1 MEENI
6 PETNPIYLEY
16 GDVIKI
22 YASSNK
28 ELHQQTFFIK
38 YIDSSS
44 RISLINTST
53 LHPYTLYYNE
63 DGSGKLRD
71 ESVEEI
77 HIIWKS
83 PLKGYTAQNELT
95 LHKWVDI
102 YFGGDFPVVFTGEIT
117 EIQEDQ
123 IELTIYPS
131 LEVIYIDF
139 EYKGLPEYIEKIVI
153 REKPKNVEHPL
164 EEPEKITDMENE
176 IIHPTNELIIDIPED
191 YEEEINIKKV
201 LHNMYIDANDIIF
214 DTGDVEIVNQIVELD
229 SKKRIY
235 SLDEQITNLADELL
249 SSIPNNARTKS
260 VMDNIQR
267 IITKFKYLRKEFSK
281 TDEYGN
287 IESSLVLGLKDKP
300 LVNKIQALSSKLRW
314 IIPIVSLNKT
324 LYSEEENNEE
334 TTIENLEEKRGERDE
349 IEESQKDIP
358 ITNLVDNLKEIE
370 KVQTDYFKNTN
381 NEGVISKYAKLIKF
395 TDKYNLPYSNI
406 DPPNETIINVSQVN
420 TDIEA
425 IIDNLQEFNTIVYKK
440 SIINLQKY
448 VIQKYN
454 LGSSMNSIEGK
465 KQAKRNQITPNET
478 IHIKSLLMM
487 PEELVR
493 FSKID
498 LQGTNILTQSNYAQH
513 FPMTYKIF
521 NRNLDNNIERIAINV
536 DNEKDKNT
544 DIDYEKIEKETNVPF
559 LSNFKDFTIEYENK
573 ENNEDNNQRVESKYK
588 TFLQKIVPDT
598 YNLISLVQKYVSK
611 NQINGFSFLE
621 MVRLLEPF
629 AIYPKNI
636 TYNAYVRIRYFIKQ
650 LMIEWKT
657 QQGEKQREYRLI
669 REKKWVMDEFGT
681 ENNNISQPFI
691 ELFKQNNVLQN
702 EYYSTYKNAFSK
714 FIQRG
719 VGQPQEGSRGSNI
732 IFYDELGDHIL
743 SPQVTGLKT
752 SEILKIILGL
762 DYGISAT
769 SMIRLLMSSLTIPD
783 KLIVG
788 IEGLNKNNA
797 ELSADELEKIKP
809 DSCFRRF
816 LSKRYTSLR
825 DLQNDNH
832 KEIYYDKE
840 FDKTPYDFL
849 TKELKS
855 KKEQMPLNVFL
866 EYFAEV
872 IVQKFSVP
880 RNLSLELANTII
892 KGKKT
897 VLDGE
902 YAILETYPIIS
913 IKKNRQ
919 LMEENET
926 PENETPENETPENE
940 KPEIK
945 TTYYIRSRNIWK
957 KDDTIDSDSIFMDNN
972 TLFCNLSNNCVKKT
986 KTDICEE
993 TEEARRKILAKTRE
1007 TLFKEF
1013 DERFEESFDSLK
1025 EKLEKQ
1031 MKNNIIQCKK
1041 IERMENIQLFKE
1053 NKYAFDLGTI
1063 NKKTDGDGISHSK
1076 WEYLLE
1082 QILSQPDF
1090 IKKQKDIL
1098 TFADKFTREPMV
1110 ENLGDSPY
1118 WYYCK
1123 ETNLK
1128 LLPMYIYEL
1137 AKAYIVGG
1145 SDEYEI
1151 KLKEV
1156 VRKYGTKSEDGDS
1169 IVDGIG
1175 GSGRVIQKI
1184 DFVEEEL
1191 FNEAGFKINTKS
1203 VIEKDIDNIVQETIT
1218 SAQILTKSNKKERIF
1233 ENETNETIFN
1243 VLTTL
1248 CRNIGISS
1256 DGIENDVLRISSET
1270 VELVVVN
1277 EKKYKEKMKKVEK
1290 PKPYIQYKNQNIILI
1305 VAFVTLVAIQS
1316 ATPSLQPSNTVAGCV
1331 FSFAGYPFEGGEDGN
1346 TDGLRYMACVLNISK
1361 SSIGVWAS
1369 IQSIKNP
1376 VQTFMDAIIKS
1387 IAKHVIERADVIDM
1401 FEKKR
1406 SYLILNPESVK
1417 FDEVNLK
1424 KYAIQKWTTFIPP
1437 LIPYTVINKLMETS
1451 PLSDTFL
1458 QGLKKSL
1465 KKASS
1470 LQWNEIGIL
1479 KTKIIQ
1485 YTYGIIE
1492 YINEIVKKNEPI
1504 LNTVNLTPFLQNS
1517 CCNDIGD
1524 GRKINQTT
1532 LKYFANKESNI
1543 GRYVEIA
1550 LKLSISLG
1558 LNDALSLAHIF
1569 VHAIDTMR
1577 KTTIIP
1583 TNGHS
1588 MENIYQSFI
1597 YYCKF
1602 DNEPAPIPEHLK
1614 GFVTSKPLSD
1624 YNPYWSILE
1633 KMQYLKENGKNYS
1646 IADLDR
1652 LMVLVNN
1659 HNSIKVVNETII
1671 ESSPLLPVQIPNVD
1685 AMLEYLNYLDDA
1697 TIITSGII
1705 EDPLKKHLRSVLTK
1719 YKPNTMSVSD
1729 SEELGT
1735 LKNYLIYSN
1744 TRMIES
1750 IYQFFDEYRGNIDIK
1765 RLESAKIFIRDFI
1778 IWEDDNDERMAT
1790 MVKYT
1795 KNVIHEMAVIFP
1807 TMIQTNKPILKTI
1820 PPHWDLSIFHKG
1832 DVGKFIEAYYTP
1844 IMKFMGDDSI
1854 NELLN
1859 QTVDSLKILMGF
1871 VNYIPV
1877 INSFQ
1882 KTGIDEKGVKKQYAF
1897 YSVFDK
1903 ETIYLLFRYLFN
1915 SVIYEYLQKSNDPSV
1930 IKVDVVNIRNSK
1942 RKNINRNK
1950 DTTEETKGVDD
1961 FTNISDQYNDELAR
1975 LNDIQIQMGNLE
1987 NIKKKTV
1994 ELLIDFLSIEEETK
2008 KSINKSYKTVSER
2021 VIRSKL
2027 DEKKTITDYF
2037 KNMSNDERKLEY
2049 TLKQLKMGRW
2059 NIGMQK
2065 GVFQYD
2071 KGVYDK
2077 EHKEIVDM
2085 LNESGAEQSALNDF
2099 VINFNEKNI
2108 DIMDLEKDAQNTIN
2122 EEYDNEEYGIQH
2134 LGENYTDGN
2143 YYGEEEDGVDDRDFN
2158 DN

>member
-1 MEENI
+1 MV
-6 PETNPIYLEY
+6 PETTPIYLEY

-22 YASSNK
+22 YASSNN

-44 RISLINTST
+44 KISLINTST
-53 LHPYTLYYNE
+53 LYPYTLYYNE

-83 PLKGYTAQNELT
+83 PLKGYIAQNDLT
-95 LHKWVDI
+95 LHKWIDI
-102 YFGGDFPVVFTGEIT
+102 YFGGDFPVIFTGEIT

-123 IELTIYPS
+123 MELTIYPS

-139 EYKGLPEYIEKIVI
+139 EYKGLPEDKHIEKIVI
-153 REKPKNVEHPL
+153 REKPKNAEHPFDT
-164 EEPEKITDMENE
+164 PEKIANIENE
-176 IIHPTNELIIDIPED
+176 TENETENEPIQPTNESDIPEN
-191 YEEEINIKKV
+191 YETEINIKDI

-214 DTGDVEIVNQIVELD
+214 DTGDIEIVNQVVELD

-267 IITKFKYLRKEFSK
+267 IISKFKYLRKEFSK

-287 IESSLVLGLKDKP
+287 IESPLILGLKDKP
-300 LVNKIQALSSKLRW
+300 LVNKIHNLSSKLRW

-334 TTIENLEEKRGERDE
+334 QSTKSGIENGRDE
-349 IEESQKDIP
+349 IEQPD
-358 ITNLVDNLKEIE
+358 ITNLIDNLKEIE
-370 KVQTDYFKNTN
+370 KVQTDYFKNKN
-381 NEGVISKYAKLIKF
+381 NEGVMTKYASLIKF
-395 TDKYNLPYSNI
+395 TNKYSLPYSNGEV
-406 DPPNETIINVSQVN
+406 PKVTTINVSQVES
-420 TDIEA
+420 DIEA
-425 IIDNLQEFNTIVYKK
+425 IIDNLQEFKTIVYKK
-440 SIINLQKY
+440 STINLQKY

-454 LGSSMNSIEGK
+454 LGTSVNSIEGK
-465 KQAKRNQITPNET
+465 KQAKKTQLTPNET

-487 PEELVR
+487 PEEVVR
-493 FSKID
+493 FSRID
-498 LQGTNILTQSNYAQH
+498 LQGTSILTQSNYAQH

-521 NRNLDNNIERIAINV
+521 NRNSETNIERISINV
-536 DNEKDKNT
+536 KNEKNKN
-544 DIDYEKIEKETNVPF
+544 IDYDYEKETNVPF
-559 LSNFKDFTIEYENK
+559 LSNFKDFTIEYEN
-573 ENNEDNNQRVESKYK
+573 NDEDNLTVQSKYK
-588 TFLQKIVPDT
+588 SFLQKIVPDT
-598 YNLISLVQKYVSK
+598 YNLISLIQKFLSK
-611 NQINGFSFLE
+611 TQTNGFSFLE
-621 MVRLLEPF
+621 MVRFLEPF

-669 REKKWVMDEFGT
+669 REKKWGMDEFGGISD
-681 ENNNISQPFI
+681 NKISQPLI
-691 ELFKQNNVLQN
+691 DLFKQNSNLQN
-702 EYYSTYKNAFSK
+702 EYYTTYKNAFLK

-719 VGQPQEGSRGSNI
+719 VGQPEQGSRGSNI

-762 DYGISAT
+762 DCGKSAT

-783 KLIVG
+783 KLING
-788 IEGLNKNNA
+788 IEGLEKNEG
-797 ELSADELEKIKP
+797 ELSADELERIKP
-809 DSCFRRF
+809 ESCFRRF

-832 KEIYYDKE
+832 KETYYDKE

-855 KKEQMPLNVFL
+855 KKEQMPLNEFL

-872 IVQKFSVP
+872 IIQKFSVP
-880 RNLSLELANTII
+880 RNLSLELATTII

-897 VLDGE
+897 VLEGE

-913 IKKNRQ
+913 IKNKRQ
-919 LMEENET
+919 LIEENASEI
-926 PENETPENETPENE
+926 E
-940 KPEIK
+940 KPEIQ
-945 TTYYIRSRNIWK
+945 TTYYIRTKNVWK
-957 KDDTIDSDSIFMDNN
+957 KDDAIDSDSIFMDNN
-972 TLFCNLSNNCVKKT
+972 TLFCNLSTTNNCVKRT

-1031 MKNNIIQCKK
+1031 MKNEIIQCKK

-1053 NKYAFDLGTI
+1053 NKYAFDLGAI
-1063 NKKTDGDGISHSK
+1063 DKKTDDSISHSK

-1090 IKKQKDIL
+1090 LKKQKDIL
-1098 TFADKFTREPMV
+1098 TFADKFTREPMI
-1110 ENLGDSPY
+1110 ENLGESPY

-1137 AKAYIVGG
+1137 ANAYIVGG
-1145 SDEYEI
+1145 SNEYEI

-1191 FNEAGFKINTKS
+1191 FNDAGFKIQTKS
-1203 VIEKDIDNIVQETIT
+1203 AIEKDLENIVQESIT
-1218 SAQILTKSNKKERIF
+1218 SAPILKKSNKKERIF

-1248 CRNIGISS
+1248 CRNIGVSS

-1270 VELVVVN
+1270 VEVVVVN

-1290 PKPYIQYKNQNIILI
+1290 PKPYVQYKNQNIILI

-1316 ATPSLQPSNTVAGCV
+1316 AVPPINPTNTVAGCV

-1401 FEKKR
+1401 FQKKR
-1406 SYLILNPESVK
+1406 NYLILNPDSGESGE
-1417 FDEVNLK
+1417 FNSK
-1424 KYAIQKWTTFIPP
+1424 KYSIQKWTTFIPP
-1437 LIPYTVINKLMETS
+1437 LIPYKIINKLMETS
-1451 PLSDTFL
+1451 LSDTFF
-1458 QGLKKSL
+1458 QDFKKSL

-1479 KTKIIQ
+1479 KTKIIE
-1485 YTYGIIE
+1485 YTYAIIE
-1492 YINEIVKKNEPI
+1492 YINEIVKKSDPI
-1504 LNTVNLTPFLQNS
+1504 LNTVNLNPFLQNA
-1517 CCNDIGD
+1517 CCNDISD
-1524 GRKINQTT
+1524 GRKTNQTT
-1532 LKYFANKESNI
+1532 LKYFTNKEANI

-1577 KTTIIP
+1577 TTTIIP
-1583 TNGHS
+1583 KTGHS

-1614 GFVTSKPLSD
+1614 GFVTSKPTTD
-1624 YNPYWSILE
+1624 YNPHWSILE
-1633 KMQYLKENGKNYS
+1633 KMQYLKENGKNYA
-1646 IADLDR
+1646 IDDLER

-1659 HNSIKVVNETII
+1659 HNSVKVVNENT
-1671 ESSPLLPVQIPNVD
+1671 SSSVRLPVEIPNVE

-1697 TIITSGII
+1697 TSITSGVI

-1719 YKPNTMSVSD
+1719 YKPNAMSVSD

-1744 TRMIES
+1744 TKMIES

-1778 IWEDDNDERMAT
+1778 VWEDDNDERMAT

-1807 TMIQTNKPILKTI
+1807 TMIQTNKPILKSI
-1820 PPHWDLSIFHKG
+1820 PPHWDLSIFHRG
-1832 DVGKFIEAYYTP
+1832 DVDKFIESYYNP

-1854 NELLN
+1854 KELLT
-1859 QTVDSLKILMGF
+1859 QTVNSLKILMGF

-1882 KTGIDEKGVKKQYAF
+1882 KTGLDEKGVKKQYTF

-1903 ETIYLLFRYLFN
+1903 ETIYLIFRYLFN
-1915 SVIYEYLQKSNDPSV
+1915 SVIYEYLQKSNDPSIV
-1930 IKVDVVNIRNSK
+1930 KVDGVNIRNSK
-1942 RKNINRNK
+1942 RANRNK
-1950 DTTEETKGVDD
+1950 DSTEEMKGVDD
-1961 FTNISDQYNDELAR
+1961 FISDQYNDELSR
-1975 LNDIQIQMGNLE
+1975 LNEIQIQVGNLE

-2008 KSINKSYKTVSER
+2008 KSINKSYKTVGER

-2027 DEKKTITDYF
+2027 EEKKTITDYF

-2077 EHKEIVDM
+2077 EHTEIVDM
-2085 LNESGAEQSALNDF
+2085 LTANGESALNDF
-2099 VINFNEKNI
+2099 VIHSNEKHTN
-2108 DIMDLEKDAQNTIN
+2108 MVDLETDVQNTIDK
-2122 EEYDNEEYGIQH
+2122 EYDDEEYGINH
-2134 LGENYTDGN
+2134 LGENYNDGN
-2143 YYGEEEDGVDDRDFN
+2143 YYGEEEDGTDDRDFN